1 MVDKSDKIEVS
12 QIQAFAEK
20 VMENVEQV
28 IVGKRAAVELTVVG
42 LLSQGHLLIEDVPGV
57 GKTML
62 ARSLAASVGCSFG
75 RIQFTPDMLP
85 SDVTGVSIFNQA
97 TREFEF
103 RAGPVISQIVL
114 TDEINRAT
122 PKTQAALLEA
132 MEERQLTVDGVTHD
146 LPKPFMVLA
155 TQNPIEYEGTF
166 PLPEAQLDRFLLRVR
181 IGYPALE
188 DEIVVLERQQYH
200 HPVEDLEAVVTE
212 EDVLQAQEGIRAV
225 HVSPA
230 VKRYIVELIDQTR
243 NHQDVYLG
251 ASPRGS
257 LTLYRTGQARAAL
270 QGRDFVL
277 PDDVKALA
285 LPALAHR
292 VILSPRARL
301 RELTAEHVVQEILDT
316 LPVPGGEMTRKE

>member
-1 MVDKSDKIEVS
+1 VADTSQVQTFAANVIGNIE
-12 QIQAFAEK
+12 K
-20 VMENVEQV
+20 V
-28 IVGKRAAVELTVVG
+28 IVGKRAAVELAVVG
-42 LLSQGHLLIEDVPGV
+42 LLSKGHVLIEDVPGV

-62 ARSLAASVGCSFG
+62 ARSLARSLGCSFG

-85 SDVTGVSIFNQA
+85 SDITGVSVFNQG

-103 RAGPVISQIVL
+103 RPGPVMTQVVL

-122 PKTQAALLEA
+122 PKTQAALLEV
-132 MEERQLTVDGVTHD
+132 MEERQVTVDGVTHV

-181 IGYPALE
+181 LGYPALD
-188 DEIVVLERQQYH
+188 DEITVLERQQYS
-200 HPVEDLEAVVTE
+200 HPIDDLEPVATAE
-212 EDVLQAQEGIRAV
+212 EVLQAQEAIKEV
-225 HVSPA
+225 FVSPA
-230 VKRYIVELIDQTR
+230 VKRYIVELIEQTR
-243 NHQDVYLG
+243 QHQDVYLG

-257 LTLYRTGQARAAL
+257 LTLYRTAQALAAIH
-270 QGRDFVL
+270 GRDFVL
-277 PDDVKALA
+277 PDDIKDMA

-301 RELTAEHVVQEILDT
+301 RELSAEQIVQEILES
-316 LPVPGGEMTRKE
+316 LPVPGGDMTGG

>member
-1 MVDKSDKIEVS
+1 M
-12 QIQAFAEK
+12 
-20 VMENVEQV
+20 
-28 IVGKRAAVELTVVG
+28 
-42 LLSQGHLLIEDVPGV
+42 
-57 GKTML
+57 
-62 ARSLAASVGCSFG
+62 
-75 RIQFTPDMLP
+75 
-85 SDVTGVSIFNQA
+85 
-97 TREFEF
+97 
-103 RAGPVISQIVL
+103 
-114 TDEINRAT
+114 
-122 PKTQAALLEA
+122 
-132 MEERQLTVDGVTHD
+132 
-146 LPKPFMVLA
+146 
-155 TQNPIEYEGTF
+155 
-166 PLPEAQLDRFLLRVR
+166 R
-181 IGYPALE
+181 IGYPALD

-200 HPVEDLEAVVTE
+200 HPVEDLDAVVVE
-212 EDVLQAQEGIRAV
+212 EDVLQAQEAIKAV

-301 RELTAEHVVQEILDT
+301 RELTSESVVQEILDS
-316 LPVPGGEMTRKE
+316 LPVPGGDMTRKE